1 MIAKSEIRKINKA
14 KRNAMDKAEVAEKS
28 TLAQQIFVESEL
40 YKNAQQIMLYM
51 PLGKEIGT
59 EDMMQ
64 ASFRDG
70 KKVVLPITDGE
81 TGEITPYL
89 IDENTEF
96 VIGAFKVREPVG
108 ASIAD
113 VEKTDVIIVP
123 GIAFDERGA
132 RVGFGKGC
140 YDRLLA
146 ETKAVK
152 IGYCY
157 EYQVSEA
164 IADEAHDMRMDYILT
179 EKGIRKI
186 K

>member
-1 MIAKSEIRKINKA
+1 MIAKNEIRKINKE
-14 KRNAMDKAEVAEKS
+14 KRKAMSKEEVAEKS
-28 TLAQQIFVESEL
+28 ILAQAAFLESDL

-51 PLGKEIGT
+51 PLGNEIGT
-59 EDMMQ
+59 DNMMKQ
-64 ASFRDG
+64 SFSDG
-70 KKVVLPITDGE
+70 KKVVLPITNGE

-89 IDENTEF
+89 IDENTTF

-113 VEKTDVIIVP
+113 ATKTDVIIVP

-146 ETKAVK
+146 ESDAVK
-152 IGYCY
+152 VGYCY